1 MLRLLTI
8 ARKRSIM
15 VSSNGAKPQFRGKS
29 QKDHTTKKEKSQAE
43 GLKMKKIIIYAG
55 LNDKVT
61 KKQEISTLD
70 AYKVAINIF
79 TARVGGATIS
89 EAVGVYT
96 HQDGEI
102 VTEKTLRCEICSD
115 DLEAVHRAALE
126 LKNALNQESIMIET
140 VRTDSH
146 YI

>member
-1 MLRLLTI
+1 
-8 ARKRSIM
+8 
-15 VSSNGAKPQFRGKS
+15 
-29 QKDHTTKKEKSQAE
+29 
-43 GLKMKKIIIYAG
+43 MKKIIIYAG

-70 AYKVAINIF
+70 AYKVATNIF
-79 TARVGGATIS
+79 AARVGGATIS

-115 DLEAVHRAALE
+115 DLEAVPRAALE